1 MAGISLYRSGGEP
14 KGTARVKPP
23 PSQLKAR
30 SKPRDWE
37 LLSCVLRILF
47 VFSSYSLRILFVFSS
62 YSLRIL
68 FVFSSYSL
76 GVLPLSPSPR
86 YSKGV
91 SFGARLFGAQT
102 FRISQMGGV
111 GLGLRGACQ
120 PAETD

>member
-1 MAGISLYRSGGEP
+1 KGGTP
-14 KGTARVKPP
+14 NLPQRVSMLFFK
-23 PSQLKAR
+23 QA
-30 SKPRDWE
+30 
-37 LLSCVLRILF
+37 LSILF
-47 VFSSYSLRILFVFSS
+47 VFSWC
-62 YSLRIL
+62 
-68 FVFSSYSL
+68 SL

>member
-47 VFSSYSLRILFVFSS
+47 VFSSYSLRILFVFSW
-62 YSLRIL
+62 YSLR
-68 FVFSSYSL
+68 
-76 GVLPLSPSPR
+76 VLPLSPSPR

-102 FRISQMGGV
+102 FWISQMGGV